1 MPIFWN
7 KVDKRIQTFGIEIT
21 PLLSI
26 GNSSVGVFLPDVRF
40 HDASELEYIVQ
51 VCGLTLIIRFLIFLF
66 DVVWE

>member
-51 VCGLTLIIRFLIFLF
+51 VCLRLIICFIIFRFNI
-66 DVVWE
+66 VWE